1 MSKTH
6 QLITGGYCDH
16 VQEGGRSSARPFDP
30 PAPHGHGS
38 SLERGWTRSGE
49 FFTTPTFHSGKRQCH
64 FASVTTRTLTES
76 SANESKGLNP
86 YGNSPW

>member
-16 VQEGGRSSARPFDP
+16 VQEGGRSSARPVDP
-30 PAPHGHGS
+30 SAPHGHGS

-49 FFTTPTFHSGKRQCH
+49 FFTT
-64 FASVTTRTLTES
+64 
-76 SANESKGLNP
+76 
-86 YGNSPW
+86 